1 MIRAISLAAL
11 LAVLP
16 VSTAFAADEPDSAA
30 EAAFEA
36 QAAAFEA
43 RMEAVER
50 QADAIQADDSLS
62 EEEQGARISDLMAA
76 HQGEITAF
84 ASAAAAFAAD
94 ATAAAMADVDVATI
108 VAEAM
113 DSPEVQQ
120 AIAGGVGIAA
130 NSAWTH
136 PDADQMV
143 TYQLMAQHALDEAGM
158 AADDAE
164 AADPH

>member
-16 VSTAFAADEPDSAA
+16 VSSAFAADEPESAA

-36 QAAAFEA
+36 RAAAFEA
-43 RMEAVER
+43 RMEVVER
-50 QADAIQADDSLS
+50 QADAIQADESLS
-62 EEEQGARISDLMAA
+62 EEEQGARISALMAE
-76 HQGEITAF
+76 HQGEIAAF
-84 ASAAAAFAAD
+84 ASAAAAFAAE
-94 ATAAAMADVDVATI
+94 ATAAAMADVDIAAI
-108 VAEAM
+108 VADAM
-113 DSPEVQQ
+113 QSEEVQQ

-143 TYQLMAQHALDEAGM
+143 TYQLMAQHALDEADL
-158 AADDAE
+158 AAED
-164 AADPH
+164 ADPH